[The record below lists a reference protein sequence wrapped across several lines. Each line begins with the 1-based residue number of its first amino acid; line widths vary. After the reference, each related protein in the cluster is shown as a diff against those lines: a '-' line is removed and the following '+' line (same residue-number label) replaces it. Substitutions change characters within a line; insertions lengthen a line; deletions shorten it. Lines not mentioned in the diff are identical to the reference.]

1 MLLQNF
7 EEFRMSAGEVI
18 TTIRCNNKRDLQTPK
33 KSTFDSESRHL
44 SDSKQLLYFTLKYML
59 HTRYNTPEKME
70 TAASLKRVLR
80 ENKNMKN

>member
-18 TTIRCNNKRDLQTPK
+18 TTIHCNNKRDLHTPK
-33 KSTFDSESRHL
+33 KPSFDSESRHL
-44 SDSKQLLYFTLKYML
+44 SVSKQLLYFTLKYMQ
-59 HTRYNTPEKME
+59 HTRYNNPETSE